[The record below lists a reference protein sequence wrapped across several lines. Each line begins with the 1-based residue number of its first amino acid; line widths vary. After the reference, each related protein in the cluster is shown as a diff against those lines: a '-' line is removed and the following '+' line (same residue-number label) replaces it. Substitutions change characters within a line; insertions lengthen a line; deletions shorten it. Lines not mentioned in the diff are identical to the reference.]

1 VARLKEKWHSQTSA
15 WKCRSLSDLNAV
27 YVWAD
32 GFYIKAGLDK
42 DKSCLLVMI
51 AALVDGSKVL
61 LAVEAGHH
69 F

>member
-1 VARLKEKWHSQTSA
+1 
-15 WKCRSLSDLNAV
+15 LSDLNAV